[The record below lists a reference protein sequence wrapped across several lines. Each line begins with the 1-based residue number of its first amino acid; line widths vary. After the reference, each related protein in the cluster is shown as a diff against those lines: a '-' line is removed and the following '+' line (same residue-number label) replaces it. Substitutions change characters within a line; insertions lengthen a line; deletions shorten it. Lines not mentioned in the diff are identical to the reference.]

1 MKNVFYYDTPIGK
14 IGIADNGDFV
24 TGLFFGNS
32 CRLQGA
38 QEKETPLIKRTMEQI
53 REYFAGT
60 RTEFDVPV
68 ALQGT
73 EFQTQVWKALMEI
86 PYGQTCT
93 YGQLAARIGNPKASR
108 AVGLANNRNP
118 VSIIVPC
125 HRVIGAS
132 GKLVGYGG
140 GLPAKE
146 RLLGLERKV
155 SEKR

>member
-14 IGIADNGDFV
+14 IGIVDNGDFV
-24 TGLFFGNS
+24 TGLFFGDS
-32 CRLQGA
+32 YRPQGA
-38 QEKETPLIKRTMEQI
+38 QEQETPLIKRTMEQL
-53 REYFAGT
+53 REYFSGV
-60 RTEFDVPV
+60 RTEFDIPV

-93 YGQLAARIGNPKASR
+93 YGELAARIGNPKASR
-108 AVGLANNRNP
+108 AVGMANNRNP

-140 GLPAKE
+140 GLNVKE
-146 RLLGLERKV
+146 RLLGLERRV
-155 SEKR
+155 NEKR

>member
-24 TGLFFGNS
+24 IGLFFGDTY
-32 CRLQGA
+32 RPQGA
-38 QEKETPLIKRTMEQI
+38 QEKETSLIKRTMEQL
-53 REYFAGT
+53 REYFAGV
-60 RTEFDVPV
+60 RTEFDIPV

-73 EFQTQVWKALMEI
+73 EFQTQVWKALMVI
-86 PYGQTCT
+86 PYGKTCT
-93 YGQLAARIGNPKASR
+93 YGELAARIGNPKAFR
-108 AVGLANNRNP
+108 AVGMANNRNP

-140 GLPAKE
+140 GLNVKE
-146 RLLGLERKV
+146 RLLDLERKT